1 MTDTDIIELFRER
14 VAIMVI
20 DGGVNEAEANKVAF
34 YETARLVGI
43 KPKAMPQVCK
53 QEMHTSVTKAIE
65 GI

>member
-34 YETARLVGI
+34 YETARLVGVE
-43 KPKAMPQVCK
+43 PKAMPQQCK
-53 QEMHTSVTKAIE
+53 DELRRAVAN
-65 GI
+65 G

>member
-34 YETARLVGI
+34 YETARLVGVE
-43 KPKAMPQVCK
+43 PRAMPQVCK
-53 QEMHTSVTKAIE
+53 QEMKEAVSKLTKV
-65 GI
+65 